1 MNSSYDNEPRIL
13 ERTDPATI
21 TLHPVDAD
29 ARTLKAGD
37 LATVFNEHGTLRMRV
52 AVDDLT
58 PPGVGWAPKGRWPSQ
73 AVDGFNVNAL
83 NPGLR
88 TDMGN
93 STALHG
99 VEVVVEPAQESTR

>member
-1 MNSSYDNEPRIL
+1 MNSSYDNEPRIR

-21 TLHPVDAD
+21 TLHPDDAA
-29 ARTLKAGD
+29 ARGLKAGD
-37 LATVFNEHGTLRMRV
+37 MARLSNETAALTMRV

-58 PPGVGWAPKGRWPSQ
+58 PRGVGWAPKGRWPG
-73 AVDGFNVNAL
+73 AAPEGLNVNAL

-88 TDMGN
+88 SDMGD

-99 VEVVVEPAQESTR
+99 VEVSVTAA